1 MVGAQWLATCVR
13 SHNQVAS
20 AMLLHLAL
28 ECMNHGALAS
38 AARAN
43 HEQDL
48 RASGALDSLGNLL
61 RAVASL
67 NALGTQQRRLEKQAS
82 ARSLLHVERRLANG
96 KPCTLGRLVLRRGHL
111 ICSIAD
117 GCKWI
122 AISGSDACRPI
133 YMLRIPDC

>member
-1 MVGAQWLATCVR
+1 
-13 SHNQVAS
+13 
-20 AMLLHLAL
+20 MLLHLAL

-82 ARSLLHVERRLANG
+82 ARSLLHVERRLANRQ
-96 KPCTLGRLVLRRGHL
+96 PRLLRRLVPRSSRLVLSVGDQR
-111 ICSIAD
+111 
-117 GCKWI
+117 K
-122 AISGSDACRPI
+122 
-133 YMLRIPDC
+133 RIVGYTSNERSRVCLLYT